1 MKKYILLFLAITSF
15 TNCKSQNYKVMT
27 YNLRLDVASD
37 GENAWKN
44 RKDFLSAQV
53 LFFAPDI
60 MGVQEAK
67 PNQMEDLKKSLT
79 DYAAVGLGRDGDQK
93 GEHSSIFYNTKKFKV
108 EEVHTFWL
116 SETPDKVSM
125 GWDAAYPR
133 ICTYALFTDIKKN
146 TKIWF
151 FNTHLDHIGPLAQ
164 LNGMK
169 QIQQKITEVNTK
181 NYPVFLTGDFNVEP
195 DSELIKVLS
204 QNMVNTQSV
213 AQLTFGPSG
222 SFNGFKFNEPVT
234 RKIDYIFISNSDKIK
249 VQKYAVLSESIDLKY
264 PSDHFP
270 VFVELTIVK

>member
-1 MKKYILLFLAITSF
+1 MKKYIFLLMAITTF
-15 TNCKSQNYKVMT
+15 TNGISQNYKMMT
-27 YNLRLDVASD
+27 YNLRLDVTSD

-44 RKDFLSAQV
+44 RKDFLSKQV

-79 DYAAVGLGRDGDQK
+79 NYAAIGLGRDGDQK

-108 EEVHTFWL
+108 EQVNTFWL
-116 SETPDKVSM
+116 SPTPDKVSM

-133 ICTYALFTDIKKN
+133 ICTYALFTDIEKH

-169 QIQQKITEVNTK
+169 QIEQKIAEVNTK
-181 NYPVFLTGDFNVEP
+181 KYPVILTGDFNVEP
-195 DSELIKVLS
+195 DSELIKELS
-204 QNMVNTQSV
+204 QIMVNTQSA

-234 RKIDYIFISNSDKIK
+234 RKIDYIFTSNSKKIK
-249 VQKYAVLSESIDLKY
+249 VHKYAVLSESIDLKY

-270 VFVELTIVK
+270 IYVDLSIDK